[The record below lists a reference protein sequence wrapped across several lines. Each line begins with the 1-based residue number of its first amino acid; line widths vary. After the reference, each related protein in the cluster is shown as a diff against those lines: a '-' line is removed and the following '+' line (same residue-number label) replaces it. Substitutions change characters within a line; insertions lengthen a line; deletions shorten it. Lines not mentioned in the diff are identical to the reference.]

1 MCKKFFISIYHPE
14 SPYTVYCKDCFFSDA
29 WDQYATGRDYDA
41 EKSFF
46 EQFRALDL
54 EAPKMG
60 TVGLNTENCDYT
72 NYFGDSRNCYLTFAG
87 TLNED
92 CLYGSGINNSKNA
105 LDSLGIK
112 KNEWTY
118 ENVNSAQCH
127 QAKYLELCF
136 QCSESAFLFDCRSCQ
151 NCFMCTNLR
160 QKKYHIHNQ
169 AYSPEEYK
177 SRMQAIDFGSYE
189 TIEMLKKEFEILK
202 RNTFHR
208 NLKVDN
214 NENVIGERVYSS
226 KNCYQCFDLISC
238 EDCRYCAYGAGGK
251 DCMDMYALYPPTE
264 LCYWSFGLYHSYNVK
279 WSILCAQSQDMEY
292 CLVDEFSKHSFG
304 CNNLHHSEYAILNKK
319 YSPEDYTDLRKKVIE
334 DMKAR
339 GEYGEFF
346 PPELSPY
353 AYNETV
359 ANEYFP
365 LSKEAALEK
374 GWRWIDASNTET
386 QDLAS
391 VPLIPDQI
399 SDVGEDICKNTLG
412 CVNCQKRYK
421 IIQQELKFY
430 KNMTIP
436 IPRKCPDCRHK
447 DRMALRNP
455 RKLWERGCAK
465 CGEEMKTSYSSERP
479 EEIYCEK
486 CYLKEVY

>member
-1 MCKKFFISIYHPE
+1 MSSCVTCRVDFEILPEDQAFYTKINVPQPKRCPDCRMRLLLSFRNERVIYGRNCDMCKKFFISIYHPE

-177 SRMQAIDFGSYE
+177 SKMQAIDFGSYE
-189 TIEMLKKEFEILK
+189 TIEMLKKEFEIL
-202 RNTFHR
+202 
-208 NLKVDN
+208 
-214 NENVIGERVYSS
+214 
-226 KNCYQCFDLISC
+226 
-238 EDCRYCAYGAGGK
+238 
-251 DCMDMYALYPPTE
+251 
-264 LCYWSFGLYHSYNVK
+264 
-279 WSILCAQSQDMEY
+279 
-292 CLVDEFSKHSFG
+292 
-304 CNNLHHSEYAILNKK
+304 
-319 YSPEDYTDLRKKVIE
+319 
-334 DMKAR
+334 
-339 GEYGEFF
+339 
-346 PPELSPY
+346 
-353 AYNETV
+353 
-359 ANEYFP
+359 
-365 LSKEAALEK
+365 LSKMRCD
-374 GWRWIDASNTET
+374 G
-386 QDLAS
+386 
-391 VPLIPDQI
+391 
-399 SDVGEDICKNTLG
+399 
-412 CVNCQKRYK
+412 
-421 IIQQELKFY
+421 
-430 KNMTIP
+430 
-436 IPRKCPDCRHK
+436 
-447 DRMALRNP
+447 
-455 RKLWERGCAK
+455 
-465 CGEEMKTSYSSERP
+465 
-479 EEIYCEK
+479 
-486 CYLKEVY
+486 KEYYFSFFS